1 MYAEK
6 LHILYNNKV
15 VGQNCL
21 NVVVFQDY
29 ALGVPKHLK
38 IFTTPEH

>member
-21 NVVVFQDY
+21 NVVFQDY

-38 IFTTPEH
+38 IFTTPVH